1 MVFIKV
7 LLIVRRYRMAR
18 VVIFQ
23 LVVILL
29 VLFGIEISIADWIV
43 SIFSVIGMMTIY
55 LLFKNQFLTNN
66 SASKVIL
73 FLSCILLSLQLIMDT
88 LRFKE
93 ASEIMLISIYIVLL
107 GLIILA
113 LMFFKQGVDKVIL
126 KKQLL
131 FGYIIFNLM
140 LLLILHERLIQ

>member
-1 MVFIKV
+1 
-7 LLIVRRYRMAR
+7 MAR

>member
-1 MVFIKV
+1 MT
-7 LLIVRRYRMAR
+7 R

-23 LVVILL
+23 LAVILL
-29 VLFGIEISIADWIV
+29 VILAIEISIANWIV

-55 LLFKNQFLTNN
+55 LLFKNQFLINN

-73 FLSCILLSLQLIMDT
+73 FLSSLLLSLQLIMDV

-93 ASEIMLISIYIVLL
+93 SAEVMLISIYIVLL

-113 LMFFKQGVDKVIL
+113 LMFFKQGVDKIIL

-131 FGYIIFNLM
+131 YGYIIFNLM
-140 LLLILHERLIQ
+140 LLLILHEKLTQ